1 MYGPKAVPFNDRRK
15 RCALTRG
22 IPGLKRETWG
32 THRFLPV
39 CSPSVLTL
47 VCAEASTLQKVS
59 SNAAFKAPHR
69 CERLYGPTKVVP

>member
-1 MYGPKAVPFNDRRK
+1 MYGLKGVPFNDGRK

-39 CSPSVLTL
+39 CSASVLTL

-59 SNAAFKAPHR
+59 APHR